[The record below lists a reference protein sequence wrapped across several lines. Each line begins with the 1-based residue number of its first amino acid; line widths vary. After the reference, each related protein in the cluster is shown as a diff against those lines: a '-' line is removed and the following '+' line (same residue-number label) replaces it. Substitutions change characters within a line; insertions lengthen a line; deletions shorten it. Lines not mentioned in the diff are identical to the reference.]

1 MEVYRNDSV
10 LTFDY
15 TESDMRSLYSM
26 FEYGRRHS
34 SDKAQALYY
43 FGTRIN
49 YAELFDLVDSF
60 AAGLVRLG
68 IKKGDFVSIFLP
80 NIPQCV
86 IAVYAINRI
95 GAVCNLIHPLSTR
108 QELEHCIT
116 LTESRYVLAFEMNE
130 GLCEGLGALVIRCK
144 IGAFFPK
151 SVKGRAMKAGLAVM
165 NRNTKKIPSAVRFG
179 DILEDGRKFL
189 FSGGK
194 LPEDTVQADDVAAVM
209 YTGGTTGE
217 PKGVLLSNKA
227 INISTSEIVINK
239 LSGKPH
245 IGIKFLSILPVFHA
259 FGLSI
264 VIHAPLSGGMSAYL
278 VPSFAPKSCAKLIL
292 DEKIDILPGV
302 PAMFEKM
309 YPYFKG
315 KNLSFVQHIVT
326 GGDKVSP
333 DLVRRYKP
341 LSGTELL
348 PGYGLTEVCGCCMLT
363 PTGLDEFPEGCIG
376 KPLRYNKI
384 CLVEPGTTNVIPNTE
399 EGELCISGP
408 ILMKGYYKNPEAT
421 ADVMKV
427 HDDGL
432 TWVHTGD
439 IVTINAQGNLIFK
452 SRYKRMIKV
461 NGYNVYPSVIENT
474 MEKCPAIDQV
484 CAVGMPWRGDDTR
497 IKLFVTL
504 AFPSTS
510 EEESVA
516 EIKKYAAEHLNRWNQ
531 PKVIRVLPSMPMTK
545 MSKVDYRLLE
555 TME

>member
-1 MEVYRNDSV
+1 MDVYRNDSV
-10 LTFDY
+10 KTFDF
-15 TESDMRSLYSM
+15 TEADMRSLYSL
-26 FEYGRRHS
+26 FQYGRKHGADR
-34 SDKAQALYY
+34 AQALYY

-49 YAELFDLVDSF
+49 YAELFELVDSF

-68 IKKGDFVSIFLP
+68 VKKGDFISIFLP

-86 IAVYAINRI
+86 IAVYAVNRI
-95 GAVCNLIHPLSTR
+95 GAICNLIHPLSTR
-108 QELEHCIT
+108 QELEHCIK
-116 LTESRYVLAFEMNE
+116 LTESRFVLAFEMNE

-151 SVKGRAMKAGLAVM
+151 DIKGRAMKAYLAVS
-165 NRNTKKIPSAVRFG
+165 NHKAKKIASAVRFG
-179 DILEDGRKFL
+179 DILEDGHKFL
-189 FSGGK
+189 SSGGG
-194 LPEDTVQADDVAAVM
+194 LPEDTVQTDDVAAVM

-217 PKGVLLSNKA
+217 AKGVLLTNKA
-227 INISTSEIVINK
+227 INVSTSEIVLNK
-239 LSGKPH
+239 LNGKAH
-245 IGIKFLSILPVFHA
+245 IGTKFLSILPVFHA

-264 VIHAPLSGGMSAYL
+264 VIHAPLMSGSSAYL
-278 VPSFAPKSCAKLIL
+278 LPSFSAKSCAKLIL
-292 DEKIDILPGV
+292 DEKIAILPGV

-309 YPYFKG
+309 YPFFVG
-315 KNLSFVQHIVT
+315 KNLSFVEHIVT

-333 DLVRRYKP
+333 DLVKRYKP
-341 LSGTELL
+341 LSNTELL

-363 PTGLDEFPEGCIG
+363 PLGLEEFPEGCIG
-376 KPLRYNKI
+376 QPLRYNKI
-384 CLVEPGTTNVIPNTE
+384 CLVEPGTTRVIPNSQ

-408 ILMKGYYKNPEAT
+408 IMMKGYYKNPEAT
-421 ADVMKV
+421 ADVMRV
-427 HDDGL
+427 HEDGL

-439 IVTINAQGNLIFK
+439 IVTVNEQGNLIFK

-474 MEKCPAIDQV
+474 MEKCPAINQV
-484 CAVGMPWRGDDTR
+484 CAVGMPWNGDDTR

-510 EEESVA
+510 EDEAVS

-531 PKVIRVLPSMPMTK
+531 PKVIRVLKEMPMTK
-545 MSKVDYRLLE
+545 MNKVDFRLLE